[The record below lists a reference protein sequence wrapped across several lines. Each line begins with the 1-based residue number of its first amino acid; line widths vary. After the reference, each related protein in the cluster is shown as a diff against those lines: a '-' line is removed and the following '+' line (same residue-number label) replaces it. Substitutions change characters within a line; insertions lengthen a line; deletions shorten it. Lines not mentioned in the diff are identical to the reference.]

1 MNAKDLPSQLKE
13 IPDKLLR
20 YSKLL
25 FLALVLLGYV
35 FIVLRVGALSN
46 ATPTEGEISNDSTSS
61 SVQQPQISQAT
72 INKITQLQ
80 NNSVSA
86 QALFNQARQ
95 DPFQE

>member
-1 MNAKDLPSQLKE
+1 MNAKDLPNQLKA
-13 IPDKLLR
+13 IPDKLLQ
-20 YSKLL
+20 YSKLV
-25 FLALVLLGYV
+25 FVALVLLAYI
-35 FIVLRVGALSN
+35 FIVLRVGTLSN
-46 ATPTEGEISNDSTSS
+46 ASPNQEEISKDTST

-72 INKITQLQ
+72 VNKITQLQ